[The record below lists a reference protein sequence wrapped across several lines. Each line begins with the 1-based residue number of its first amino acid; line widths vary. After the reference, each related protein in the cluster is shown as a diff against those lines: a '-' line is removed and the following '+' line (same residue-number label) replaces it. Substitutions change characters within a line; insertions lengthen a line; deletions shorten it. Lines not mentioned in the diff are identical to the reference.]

1 MRPVHRIALPALLA
15 LSLGA
20 CSLGSLLGGGGK
32 TPDWLLVLTPEA
44 PQPAGIARA
53 ANAGETVT
61 ISVPVVAKHL
71 RTTRIP
77 VHISPTAVQ
86 YIEDVQWTDTPDRLF
101 KDLLAETVRRT
112 TGRVVL
118 DPKQAA
124 LDPGLVVNGQLHHF
138 GYDEATRS
146 ALVRYDAALSTAG
159 GTRVE
164 TRRFEA
170 SVPATPEPGAI
181 GPALNRAANQVA
193 LDAAR
198 WIGG

>member
-1 MRPVHRIALPALLA
+1 MNSLLRWTA
-15 LSLGA
+15 PLAMSVALGA
-20 CSLGSLLGGGGK
+20 CSLGGLLGGGK
-32 TPDWLLVLTPEA
+32 APPWLLVLTPEA
-44 PQPAGIARA
+44 PQPARIARA
-53 ANAGETVT
+53 ANAGEAVT
-61 ISVPVVAKHL
+61 INAQVIAKEL

-77 VHISPTAVQ
+77 VQISPTAVQ
-86 YIEDVQWTDTPDRLF
+86 YIEDVQWADTPDRLF

-112 TGRVVL
+112 TSRVVL
-118 DPKQAA
+118 DPKQSS
-124 LDPGLVVNGQLHHF
+124 LDPGLVVSGQLHHF
-138 GYDEATRS
+138 GYDEATGS
-146 ALVRYDAALSTAG
+146 AIVRFDGALSTAG

-170 SVPATPEPGAI
+170 SVPTTPEPGVI